1 MATRRLRKNSDLP
14 QNLYRET
21 KKGKVYYK
29 YRHPVKKIF
38 FSMGSS
44 KPEAFAAARILNAQL
59 MGETDLIRKVLA
71 TTNKTMAH
79 LIERF
84 REERLPE
91 KGYKP
96 AVEYNWGKWLDRLK
110 RDLGGLEIESLDVQ
124 FIASY
129 LDENFQNNSYINHRK
144 VLKELFTFAI
154 NKGLF
159 PSDRMNP
166 AEVTYAKPA
175 KEKVRRR
182 LTLEGF
188 NAIHQ
193 IAPRWIKI
201 AMELSLLTL
210 QGRNEVVKMKF
221 DDFENGVLKVVR
233 EKIEEHEHSHLKISA
248 SKLQDI
254 LKRSRNSGIA
264 SPYVVHRRPER
275 KVKAKGRTHWTQVAP
290 DYLTKAFSKL
300 VDSLEVFA
308 EIPAEER
315 PTFHE
320 IRSLGSWLYK
330 KNGYDNKTYV
340 RPLMAHADEKTTAE
354 YQSGHE
360 ETWIEVSADLDIDSL
375 INTKY

>member
-1 MATRRLRKNSDLP
+1 MAARRLRKNSNLP
-14 QNLYRET
+14 QNLYVET
-21 KKGKVYYK
+21 KNGKQYFKYK
-29 YRHPVKKIF
+29 HPISKVS

-44 KPEAFAAARILNAQL
+44 RPEAISAARLLNSQL
-59 MGETDLIRKVLA
+59 MGEPDLVRKVLGTA
-71 TTNKTMAH
+71 NRDMAELIDRFKT
-79 LIERF
+79 EK
-84 REERLPE
+84 LPE

-96 AVEYNWGKWLDRLK
+96 NVNQNWLYWLERLK
-110 RDLGGLEIESLDVQ
+110 KDLGKEEIESMNVQ

-129 LDENFQNNSYINHRK
+129 LDKNFENNSYINHRK
-144 VLKELFTFAI
+144 VLKELFKFATT
-154 NKGLF
+154 KGLF

-166 AEVTYAKPA
+166 AEVTYSKPA
-175 KEKVRRR
+175 KEKARKR

-188 NAIHQ
+188 NAVHEV
-193 IAPRWIKI
+193 APRWIKV

-233 EKIEEHEHSHLKISA
+233 QKIEEHEHSHLKIST
-248 SKLQDI
+248 SKLQEI
-254 LKRSRNSGIA
+254 LQRSRSSGIV
-264 SPYVVHRRPER
+264 SPYIVHRRPER
-275 KVKAKGRTHWTQVAP
+275 KVDAKDRTHWTQVTP

-300 VDSLEVFA
+300 VDSLDVFSKLPP
-308 EIPAEER
+308 EQR

-340 RPLMAHADEKTTAE
+340 RPLMAHADEKTTEE

-360 ETWIEVSADLDIDSL
+360 VTWIEVSADLDIDSL
-375 INTKY
+375 IDTKY